1 LKRFI
6 VLLLSVTMLFAL
18 TSCSKIEKRNPDYI
32 KNGYDSDYPVTIN
45 DVTIT
50 SSPKKVVSLSPALTE
65 VIYEFGL
72 EKKLIGR
79 SDYCSYPENVADIKS
94 VGSPATPDIEAIIS
108 LKPDIVI
115 TQSPVAT
122 IDKASLEKN
131 GIKVLVI
138 PSPRSF
144 NEFIDVYGAMA
155 KVFLGNIKSDI
166 AVEKAL
172 KPLDTE
178 MRKTGEKKYGKKFVY
193 ILSEQMAVATG
204 DTLESDILGIFGEN
218 IAKNKISYAMTANEI
233 VAAKPDTIFISD
245 KIDSAKLPANIVK
258 LLTAPNVK
266 LIKIDN
272 TYFEKPTVRTKTVI
286 EDIDKA
292 LSSESGNETKGGN
305 TEK

>member
-1 LKRFI
+1 MKRFI

-18 TSCSKIEKRNPDYI
+18 TSCSKIEKRDPNYI
-32 KNGYDSDYPVTIN
+32 KNGYDSDYPVIIN

-50 SSPKKVVSLSPALTE
+50 SSPKKVISLSPALTE
-65 VIYEFGL
+65 VIYEFGF
-72 EKKLIGR
+72 EDKLIGR
-79 SDYCSYPENVADIKS
+79 SDYCTYPEKVADIKS
-94 VGSPATPDIEAIIS
+94 VGSPAKPDIEAIVS
-108 LKPDIVI
+108 LKPDIIV
-115 TQSPVAT
+115 TQSPIAT
-122 IDKASLEKN
+122 IDKALLEKKE
-131 GIKVLVI
+131 IQVLI
-138 PSPRSF
+138 ISSPKSF

-155 KVFLGNIKSDI
+155 KVFLGNIKSDL

-178 MRKTGEKKYGKKFVY
+178 ITKAGEKKHGRKFVY
-193 ILSEQMAVATG
+193 ILSDQLAVATG
-204 DTLESDILGIFGEN
+204 DTLESDMLGIFGDN
-218 IAKNKISYAMTANEI
+218 IAKDKKSYTMTANEI
-233 VAAKPDTIFISD
+233 VAANPDTIFISD
-245 KIDSAKLPANIVK
+245 KIDSAKLPENIRK

-292 LSSESGNETKGGN
+292 LSSESGNETNGDN